1 MLKSNIC
8 YVIAMLLA
16 TIVLYPWEDK
26 DSTDCNY
33 YKVQNDVLVKI
44 QNVLVEVGLEVI
56 TEGQIQLCR
65 MEEYHPKLGG
75 Q

>member
-1 MLKSNIC
+1 MKTPHDFHILNYYEYWNEIMLKSNIC
-8 YVIAMLLA
+8 YGIAMLLA

-44 QNVLVEVGLEVI
+44 
-56 TEGQIQLCR
+56 
-65 MEEYHPKLGG
+65 
-75 Q
+75 

>member
-1 MLKSNIC
+1 MLNSNIC

-33 YKVQNDVLVKI
+33 YKVQNDVLVKS
-44 QNVLVEVGLEVI
+44 
-56 TEGQIQLCR
+56 
-65 MEEYHPKLGG
+65 
-75 Q
+75 

>member
-1 MLKSNIC
+1 MVQYFVTCFMKTPHNAHILNYSEYWNAIMLKLNIY

-33 YKVQNDVLVKI
+33 Y
-44 QNVLVEVGLEVI
+44 
-56 TEGQIQLCR
+56 
-65 MEEYHPKLGG
+65 
-75 Q
+75 

>member
-1 MLKSNIC
+1 MKTPHDSHILNYCEYWNAIMLNSNIC

-33 YKVQNDVLVKI
+33 YKVQNDVLVKS
-44 QNVLVEVGLEVI
+44 
-56 TEGQIQLCR
+56 
-65 MEEYHPKLGG
+65 
-75 Q
+75 